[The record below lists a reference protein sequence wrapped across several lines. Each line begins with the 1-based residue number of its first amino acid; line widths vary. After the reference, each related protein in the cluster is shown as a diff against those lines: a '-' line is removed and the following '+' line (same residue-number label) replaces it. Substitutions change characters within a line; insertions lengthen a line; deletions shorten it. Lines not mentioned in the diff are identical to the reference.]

1 MSDRDDAIEV
11 LEAEAAAI
19 RIVIEHLDE
28 AFDHAIEAILGCT
41 GRVAVS
47 GMGKAGLVGEK
58 ISATMASTGTPSFFL
73 HPAEA
78 LHGDLGRLRREDVVL
93 ALSNS
98 GETEEMIRLI
108 DPLKSLGV
116 PYLAMTGNPVSRLAR
131 HADEHL
137 FIGAPGEACPMGLAP
152 TSTTTAMLA
161 LGDALAMVVQKRRD
175 FGREDYAR
183 FHPGGSLGRKLM
195 KVEEI
200 MRRDEYVTVVTPET
214 TAVATLAAMN
224 ATRGRPGAAC
234 IAKASGELVGIIT
247 DGDIVRAL
255 DRGADFLDRPVEH
268 LMAKEPKTV
277 KASSL
282 ASEAS
287 HLMRDFKVD
296 QLPVV
301 DETGCPVGLLDVQDL
316 VEARIL

>member
-1 MSDRDDAIEV
+1 MSDRDDAREV
-11 LEAEAAAI
+11 LEAEAEAI

-28 AFDHAIEAILGCT
+28 AFDHTVARVLACT
-41 GRVAVS
+41 GRIAVS
-47 GMGKAGLVGEK
+47 GMGKAGLVGDK

-116 PYLAMTGNPVSRLAR
+116 PYVAMTGNPSSRLAR
-131 HADEHL
+131 HADAHL

-200 MRRDEYVTVVTPET
+200 MRREDAVTVVTPET

-224 ATRGRPGAAC
+224 STKGRPGAAC
-234 IAKASGELVGIIT
+234 IADGEGRLLGIIT

-255 DRGADFLDRPVEH
+255 DRGPDFLERPVEH
-268 LMAKEPKTV
+268 LMAKDPKTV
-277 KASSL
+277 AAGSL

-287 HLMRDFKVD
+287 HLMRDYKVD

-301 DETGCPVGLLDVQDL
+301 DDGGRPIGLVDVQDL